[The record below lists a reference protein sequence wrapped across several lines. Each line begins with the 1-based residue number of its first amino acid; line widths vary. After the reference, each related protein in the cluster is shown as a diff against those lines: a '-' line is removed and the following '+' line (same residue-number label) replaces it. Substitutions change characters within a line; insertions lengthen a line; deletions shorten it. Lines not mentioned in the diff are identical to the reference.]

1 MATLEHQL
9 EWERKHRELGQIKM
23 AAQLEAAKTEGRLD
37 DTPLGSGVLRRYLLW
52 LSRRIAKDITTD
64 LGEAGRSKA
73 YSPLL
78 HALDMDAVALIAI
91 SEALK
96 HCMTGAVQATTLG
109 FSIGKALY
117 GELALATFKDLNAD
131 LYEVLTEDLQKKM
144 SKDLRH
150 RLTIFRMQAQKNNI
164 TIPEWTPTQKL
175 QVGMYVLGLMSNE
188 NEEGVRLCDM
198 DLKQTGNKKTK
209 YMVELAPEVHTLVD
223 SIQGGILARAGFA
236 APCLIPPQPW
246 TGQDGIGGFHG
257 DLKIRAVR
265 FFKGDSQIWD
275 IMQTEGHDPQTTIDM
290 LNAHQSVAWRVNPYI
305 LDLLKGMRSQGYGIR
320 KKVEFMSVHEK
331 AKPARPEW
339 LDSVKE
345 EAFTTAQQFE
355 FADWKRARRDWYTEA
370 KRIGRVELR
379 CNMAISSAQE
389 VSTLERFFYVY
400 QVDYRGRMYP
410 VSGILNP
417 QGSDVQKALLH
428 AADGEPIDSPEAL
441 WWFKMGIAAKFGID
455 KLSPEDCVKW
465 VDDNHVN
472 IIRAAEDPLERDAFH
487 WWSGA
492 DKPLQFIALCDEY
505 LRYTAN
511 PDGFRSRIA
520 VAMDGTCNG
529 LQNYS
534 AMLRDSVGGR
544 ATNLISSE
552 DGIPNDIYG
561 DVAKAS
567 FKRLGSMVQSPVKTA
582 WQQQGFDRGL
592 TKKSVMTQVYG
603 STFGTCRKSIIE
615 YCFDKALFEGAEYEH
630 AEYAAKLVWVGIGD
644 VVVKA
649 KEAMDWLRKS
659 AGSIM
664 KEGAEYISWL
674 APTGFRVVQVYNKYA
689 SMRVQAHIGKKVFL
703 RVPDVDKKEGP
714 DKMRHRNAL
723 PPNFIHSI
731 DSSHMAF
738 VSVRLAR
745 ESLKIAQ
752 QTGCMFMHFIHDDF
766 GVLPRHA
773 ALLSRVIREEFVEMH
788 EGYDLNDFRAG
799 YAFIDEPP
807 AKGDLDIRCVLT
819 SVNFFR

>member
-23 AAQLEAAKTEGRLD
+23 TAQLEAAKTEGRLD

-52 LSRRIAKDITTD
+52 LSRKIAKDVTTD
-64 LGEAGRSKA
+64 MGEAGRNKA

-78 HALDMDAVALIAI
+78 HALDMDAVSLIAI

-164 TIPEWTPTQKL
+164 TIPEWTPKQKL
-175 QVGMYVLGLMSNE
+175 QVGMYVLGLMCTN
-188 NEEGVRLCDM
+188 NDEGLRLCDM
-198 DLKQTGNKKTK
+198 DLRNTGNKKTK
-209 YMVELAPEVHTLVD
+209 YMVELAPEVHTLVE

-246 TGQDGIGGFHG
+246 TGEDGVGGFHG

-265 FFKGDSQIWD
+265 FFKGDSKIWE
-275 IMQTEGHDPQTTIDM
+275 IMQAEGHDPRIAIAM
-290 LNAHQSVAWRVNPYI
+290 LNAHQSVAWKVNPYI
-305 LDLLKGMRSQGYGIR
+305 LDLLKGMRVHGYGIK
-320 KKVEFMSVHEK
+320 KKVEFMNTHERV
-331 AKPARPEW
+331 KPPRPDW
-339 LDSVKE
+339 LDTVKE
-345 EAFTTAQQFE
+345 ENFTEDQQVQFTE
-355 FADWKRARRDWYTEA
+355 WKRARRDWHTEA

-379 CNMAISSAQE
+379 ANMAINSAQE

-417 QGSDVQKALLH
+417 QGSDVQKSLLH
-428 AADGEPIDSPEAL
+428 AADGEPIDTPEAL
-441 WWFKMGIAAKFGID
+441 WWFKLGIASKFGID
-455 KLSPEDCVKW
+455 KLSPDACVKW

-472 IIRAAEDPLERDAFH
+472 IIRAASDPLDRDAFA
-487 WWSGA
+487 WWSDA

-505 LRYTAN
+505 ARYTAN
-511 PDGFRSRIA
+511 PVGFISRIA

-544 ATNLISSE
+544 ATNLISSY

-567 FKRLGSMVQSPVKTA
+567 FKRLVSMGYTPVRDA
-582 WQQQGFDRGL
+582 WVNQGFDRSL

-615 YCFDKALFEGAEYEH
+615 YCYDKALFPDQEYEH

-649 KEAMDWLRKS
+649 KEAMGWLRKS
-659 AGSIM
+659 AGTIM
-664 KEGAEYISWL
+664 KEGAEYITWL
-674 APTGFRVVQVYNKYA
+674 SPTGFRVVQVYNKYA
-689 SMRVQAHIGKKVFL
+689 SMRVQAHIGNKVFL
-703 RVPDVDKKEGP
+703 RVPDIGKAEGP
-714 DKMRHRNAL
+714 DNMRHRNAL

-738 VSVRLAR
+738 VSVRLAK
-745 ESLKIAQ
+745 ETKHLS
-752 QTGCMFMHFIHDDF
+752 GNVFMHFIHDDF
-766 GVLPRHA
+766 GVLPKHA
-773 ALLSRVIREEFVEMH
+773 ALLSQVIREEFVAMH
-788 EGYDLNDFRAG
+788 EGYDLNNFRSG
-799 YAFIDEPP
+799 YEFIDEPP